1 LQNGVTVRALIRPS
15 SNAQT
20 LESLGVEIVRGNV
33 TDSNS
38 VENAVKGVQRV
49 FHLAALYRQEA
60 VTRQLVWD
68 THVTGTRVV
77 LEASLKAGVHRVV
90 HCSTVGVQG
99 AIANPPATES
109 DPYNP
114 GDDYQR
120 TKMEGELLAI
130 KFFMETG
137 LPGVIVRPAG
147 IYGPGDLRFLKLFKH
162 IQNRKFV
169 MFGNGEVLYHFTYVA
184 DLIRGMILSSEKPE
198 AIGQIYTLAGNEYV
212 TLNTLVALIANCLG
226 VPIPRWRLPFWPLW
240 LASLGCEIVLKPLG
254 IEPPLYRRRADFFRK
269 NRAFDISKAK
279 SELGY
284 SPKYDMTTGLQIT
297 AEWYRQNGY
306 LSSK

>member
-1 LQNGVTVRALIRPS
+1 MDPSSVEKAIKGVT
-15 SNAQT
+15 
-20 LESLGVEIVRGNV
+20 
-33 TDSNS
+33 
-38 VENAVKGVQRV
+38 RV

-60 VTRQLVWD
+60 VTNQLVWD

-99 AIANPPATES
+99 DIANPPAQET

-114 GDDYQR
+114 GDEYQR
-120 TKMEGELLAI
+120 TKMEGERLAVR
-130 KFFMETG
+130 FFDETG
-137 LPGVIVRPAG
+137 LSGVIVRPAG

-162 IQNRKFV
+162 IQNRRFV
-169 MFGNGEVLYHFTYVA
+169 MFGNGEVLYHFTFVD
-184 DLIRGMILSSEKPE
+184 DLVRGMIVSSEKPE
-198 AIGQIYTLAGNEYV
+198 AIGQIYTLAGEEYV
-212 TLNTLVALIANCLG
+212 TLNTLVTLVAKCLG
-226 VPIPRWRLPFWPLW
+226 VPVPQWRLPFWPLW
-240 LASLGCEIVLKPLG
+240 MASLVCEGVCKPLG

-279 SELGY
+279 NELGFV
-284 SPKYDMTTGLQIT
+284 PQYDMKTGLQLT
-297 AEWYRQNGY
+297 ADWYKQYGY